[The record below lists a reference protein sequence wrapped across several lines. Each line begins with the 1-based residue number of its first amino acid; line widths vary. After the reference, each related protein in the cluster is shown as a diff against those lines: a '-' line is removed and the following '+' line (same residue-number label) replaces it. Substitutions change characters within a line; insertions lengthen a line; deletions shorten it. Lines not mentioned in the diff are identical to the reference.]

1 HAPGGLGHGAAR
13 RHGRLRRPRAS
24 RHAGVRG
31 AARYRARPRRPR
43 YVLRADRVGEPAARR
58 LHAARLDRRRREACA
73 RALPVARGAQV
84 AAGGD
89 AERRRAADARDRPRD
104 DAAAAVADG
113 RRAVARPGAAR
124 RRRDLP
130 RAEGAEREGRH
141 GGAAR
146 RAERAQLARRL
157 ASRVPAR
164 DRTRRAR
171 RRQRRARA
179 ARGHPQELPGLLMAA
194 YNRYVVGAFLAAC
207 AIFLVVGSL
216 QSALF
221 AQLTVS
227 GLANGGIYASLGV
240 ALVLIYRA
248 TQVINFAQGAI
259 ATFTTYVAWQLMTWG
274 LSYWPA
280 FFLTLGIAFVG
291 GTLVELITIRP
302 VERRG
307 NVLTVVI
314 ATLGLLI
321 LVEGSVGWIWGA
333 EIRFMPSA
341 FPAHSEHLGGVAF
354 SLQDLGTIGISIAS
368 VIVLWALFRFTK
380 IGLGMRAAAF
390 RPQAARLVGV
400 RVSWMLSLGWGLAV

>member
-1 HAPGGLGHGAAR
+1 
-13 RHGRLRRPRAS
+13 
-24 RHAGVRG
+24 
-31 AARYRARPRRPR
+31 
-43 YVLRADRVGEPAARR
+43 
-58 LHAARLDRRRREACA
+58 
-73 RALPVARGAQV
+73 
-84 AAGGD
+84 
-89 AERRRAADARDRPRD
+89 
-104 DAAAAVADG
+104 
-113 RRAVARPGAAR
+113 
-124 RRRDLP
+124 
-130 RAEGAEREGRH
+130 
-141 GGAAR
+141 
-146 RAERAQLARRL
+146 
-157 ASRVPAR
+157 
-164 DRTRRAR
+164 
-171 RRQRRARA
+171 
-179 ARGHPQELPGLLMAA
+179 MAA

-341 FPAHSEHLGGVAF
+341 FPAHSEHIGGVAF
-354 SLQDLGTIGISIAS
+354 SLQGLGTIGISVAS
-368 VIVLWALFRFTK
+368 VIVLWALFQFTK
-380 IGLGMRAAAF
+380 IGLAMRAAAF
-390 RPQAARLVGV
+390 RPEAARLVGV
-400 RVSWMLSLGWGLAV
+400 RVSWMLSLGWGLAAVLGAVAGMMAAASPSVLLQPNMMDGVLIYAFAAAVLGGLESPAGAVVAGLLIGAMLNLLGSYVSWVTPQLLLPAAFVLMLIVLLVKPSGLFGRTQVRRV